1 MTTSLVS
8 RRQISIW
15 NSAKLKQ
22 FLYKHVFCGGN
33 YYGAF
38 SESATDWEKLV
49 LFLGK
54 NGWARRRIDCNLPAF
69 FRPILWKS
77 VTDFE
82 KIRNLLCGNPLPILG
97 QSVIDSATSFGEICR
112 PFCETPFSGKTLVK
126 ICAVFS
132 KKRALVAGKTGSMLG
147 KTCSVLG
154 ENRPRFWEYLGQNG
168 SVLVKNRLGLR
179 EIGLVFGLACDKAQ
193 VSLFWTPSMFGFG
206 CH

>member
-1 MTTSLVS
+1 MKLCKTEAISL
-8 RRQISIW
+8 QTC
-15 NSAKLKQ
+15 
-22 FLYKHVFCGGN
+22 FFCGGN

-82 KIRNLLCGNPLPILG
+82 KTRNLLCGNPLPILG

-112 PFCETPFSGKTLVK
+112 PFCETPFSGKN
-126 ICAVFS
+126 I
-132 KKRALVAGKTGSMLG
+132 GKDMCRFFG
-147 KTCSVLG
+147 KTCFGCGKNRFHVGKNMLRFGG
-154 ENRPRFWEYLGQNG
+154 EQAPFWESLGQNG

-193 VSLFWTPSMFGFG
+193 VSLFWTPNMFGFG